1 MQLPVG
7 DHLGKE
13 KKVKHKKGAHLLE
26 VVGQQLAANVQP
38 PHSAANPFALDE
50 GDTVGETE
58 ARVNDQAAALV
69 GKLFPV
75 LKGVWMF
82 YWQKTKPMFKYLV
95 AGKVRCMGSEDS
107 GEAVL
112 LEEHFREP
120 LLDGSEVEE
129 GLGEDQG
136 GGVRLDV
143 EALLAKDII
152 PDGLLVIPIN
162 QVAFLCWQQVEQG
175 G

>member
-1 MQLPVG
+1 
-7 DHLGKE
+7 
-13 KKVKHKKGAHLLE
+13 
-26 VVGQQLAANVQP
+26 
-38 PHSAANPFALDE
+38 
-50 GDTVGETE
+50 
-58 ARVNDQAAALV
+58 
-69 GKLFPV
+69 
-75 LKGVWMF
+75 
-82 YWQKTKPMFKYLV
+82 MFKYLV

-112 LEEHFREP
+112 LEEHLREP
-120 LLDGSEVEE
+120 FLDGSEVEE

>member
-1 MQLPVG
+1 
-7 DHLGKE
+7 
-13 KKVKHKKGAHLLE
+13 
-26 VVGQQLAANVQP
+26 
-38 PHSAANPFALDE
+38 
-50 GDTVGETE
+50 
-58 ARVNDQAAALV
+58 
-69 GKLFPV
+69 
-75 LKGVWMF
+75 
-82 YWQKTKPMFKYLV
+82 MFKYLV

-112 LEEHFREP
+112 LEEHLREP

-136 GGVRLDV
+136 GGARLDV

-175 G
+175 GEVPAVINLVANKGAPGGQIPSYNLCL

>member
-1 MQLPVG
+1 
-7 DHLGKE
+7 
-13 KKVKHKKGAHLLE
+13 
-26 VVGQQLAANVQP
+26 
-38 PHSAANPFALDE
+38 
-50 GDTVGETE
+50 
-58 ARVNDQAAALV
+58 
-69 GKLFPV
+69 
-75 LKGVWMF
+75 
-82 YWQKTKPMFKYLV
+82 
-95 AGKVRCMGSEDS
+95 MGSQDS

-112 LEEHFREP
+112 LKEHLREP
-120 LLDGSEVEE
+120 FLDGGEVEK
-129 GLGEDQG
+129 GLSEDQC